1 MRKREAELRETLLDL
16 SHDVRTPLSSLK
28 IGLGRLGGDDAN
40 KGLRCA
46 LVAEVE
52 YLDSL
57 FANLVSLLRLKG
69 SSIQLHMA
77 PLRANDVLSR
87 VHSRLSILASEKEI
101 SFDFADAHQTILV
114 NGDPIALE
122 QALGNSYTTR
132 SNTRVKMSLWFST
145 RDGFAVFEVSDD
157 GPGLADIDI
166 PKITDRYYRGETV
179 KSSPGRG
186 LGLGLPIAL
195 AIIEEHRGRLQ
206 LNRIGVSGTRATVL
220 IPSQPE

>member
-1 MRKREAELRETLLDL
+1 M
-16 SHDVRTPLSSLK
+16 
-28 IGLGRLGGDDAN
+28 
-40 KGLRCA
+40 

-122 QALGNSYTTR
+122 QALGNLVHNAIKYASQ
-132 SNTRVKMSLWFST
+132 NVAVVLDE

-195 AIIEEHRGRLQ
+195 AIIEER
-206 LNRIGVSGTRATVL
+206 S
-220 IPSQPE
+220 PSTQ